1 MAEPERVDE
10 QHGAAAAA
18 VPLTWYRTEL
28 AECRERLRDA
38 AADSGGA
45 EVAAMVGEAKL
56 LRATLVL
63 ASGSPLG
70 ASAPALMRAAVS
82 IELLHLAS
90 LVHDDI
96 IDEAT
101 ERRGLPALHVT
112 AGRSRALVVGDLL
125 IVAAYDMLARARTT
139 MSANVFAR
147 SVEAL
152 STGARLCCLGQLEEL
167 APRRHVVSETQY
179 LDLVAKKTGA
189 LFSIAATLGALN
201 AEADEDDVAAL
212 ATFGTELG
220 CAYQIRDDLRDGAE
234 DAAGPARFSPTVATY
249 ARAVA
254 GARGAL
260 ARIPAPCDDPMRGL
274 IEAMLGPPARP

>member
-10 QHGAAAAA
+10 QPAAA
-18 VPLTWYRTEL
+18 PLARYRTEL

-70 ASAPALMRAAVS
+70 ASGPALMQAAVS

-101 ERRGLPALHVT
+101 ERRGVPALHVT
-112 AGRSRALVVGDLL
+112 TGRNRALVVGDLL

-167 APRRHVVSETQY
+167 APRRQGSEAHY
-179 LDLVAKKTGA
+179 LDVVAKKTGA
-189 LFSIAATLGALN
+189 LFSAAATLGALN
-201 AEADEDDVAAL
+201 AGAGEDELAAL
-212 ATFGTELG
+212 ATLGTKLG

-254 GARGAL
+254 GVRDGL
-260 ARIPAPCDDPMRGL
+260 ARVPAPCDDAVRAL
-274 IEAMLGPPARP
+274 IEAMLGPPARL

>member
-1 MAEPERVDE
+1 MVEPGRLDE
-10 QHGAAAAA
+10 QPAAGAAAA
-18 VPLTWYRTEL
+18 PLTRYRTEL

-38 AADSGGA
+38 AAGSGGA

-70 ASAPALMRAAVS
+70 ASRPALMRAAVS

-101 ERRGLPALHVT
+101 ERRGVPALHVT
-112 AGRSRALVVGDLL
+112 VGRNRALVVGDLL

-139 MSANVFAR
+139 MSTNVFAR

-152 STGARLCCLGQLEEL
+152 STGARLCCLGQLDEL
-167 APRRHVVSETQY
+167 EPRRHVVSEAHY
-179 LDLVAKKTGA
+179 LDVVAKKTGA
-189 LFSIAATLGALN
+189 LFSVAATLGALN
-201 AEADEDDVAAL
+201 AGAPEDELAAL
-212 ATFGTELG
+212 ATLGTELG
-220 CAYQIRDDLRDGAE
+220 CAYQIRDDLRDGGE
-234 DAAGPARFSPTVATY
+234 DAAGLGRFSPTVATY
-249 ARAVA
+249 AQAVT
-254 GARGAL
+254 GVRRAL
-260 ARIPAPCDDPMRGL
+260 ARVPAHCDEAVRAL
-274 IEAMLGPPARP
+274 IEAMLGPPVRL